1 MEKNL
6 IILIME
12 NINKNINFTIL
23 NKCISICA
31 MRGSG
36 KSELLRYIVMSEK
49 DKFNQIICISP
60 TNKMNNFYSDFINN
74 KFIFEEFNNEYIQL
88 LLKKLSEINEG
99 KNSQNDKPYNLLLI
113 LDDCCSSSK
122 FHTNKTF
129 EKLFTIG
136 RHFFISTIIVSQY
149 LKHIPPCARS
159 NCEFLLVSTLNNSN
173 VQILCSEYI
182 MGNITKKQFIDIYRY
197 NIEDNG
203 FLLINCNATKNTNL
217 NYIYGNI
224 RVSKQFLKVK

>member
-1 MEKNL
+1 ME
-6 IILIME
+6 
-12 NINKNINFTIL
+12 NKNINFTIL
-23 NKCISICA
+23 NKCVSICG

-36 KSELLRYIVMSEK
+36 KSELLRYLVINEQE
-49 DKFNQIICISP
+49 KFNQIICISP
-60 TNKMNNFYSDFINN
+60 TNKMNNFYDFINI
-74 KFIFEEFNNEYIQL
+74 KFIFEEFNNEYIEL
-88 LLKKLSEINEG
+88 LLKKLSEINKG
-99 KNSQNDKPYNLLLI
+99 KNCQNDKPHNVLLI

-136 RHFFISTIIVSQY
+136 RHFFISTVIISQY
-149 LKHIPPCARS
+149 LKHIPPSARS

-182 MGNITKKQFIDIYRY
+182 MGNINKKEFIEIYRY
-197 NIEDNG
+197 NIEHNG
-203 FLLINCNATKNTNL
+203 FLLVNCNATKNTDL

-224 RVSKQFLKVK
+224 RLPFNFLKVK

>member
-1 MEKNL
+1 ME
-6 IILIME
+6 
-12 NINKNINFTIL
+12 NKNINFTIL
-23 NKCISICA
+23 NHCISICG

-36 KSELLRYIVMSEK
+36 KSELLRYLVLSEQE
-49 DKFNQIICISP
+49 KFNKIICISP
-60 TNKMNNFYSDFINN
+60 TNKMNNFYDFIDN
-74 KFIFEEFNNEYIQL
+74 KYIFDDFNNEYIEL
-88 LLKKLSEINEG
+88 LLKKLGKINEG
-99 KNSQNDKPYNLLLI
+99 KNSQNDKPYNVLLI

-136 RHFFISTIIVSQY
+136 RHYFITTIIVSQY

-173 VQILCSEYI
+173 VQILCNEYI
-182 MGNITKKQFIDIYRY
+182 MGNINKNQFIEIYRY
-197 NIEDNG
+197 NIQNNG
-203 FLLINCNATKNTNL
+203 FLLINCNATKNTDL

-224 RVSKQFLKVK
+224 RLPFNFLKVK